1 MFIMARLFRDQNEVI
16 ESDLLDEEKIKA
28 LSDETRR
35 KILKLLA
42 EKEMYPLEVARE
54 IGIEKQKTYYH
65 FGKLERADL
74 IEKTREASVS
84 GGTATLYRASAPS
97 YYFDTGKKGEKNYSP
112 LMDEK
117 VKEFLKPII
126 NKGDFNGSIVVGSPE
141 EHGPDLVQA
150 RDGHLAGEI
159 GLEIGKY
166 IETDSRKILLDT
178 EVVRDERFDESMIMI
193 GGVLTNTVTRR
204 FNEDFPV
211 SFEGESFPYREIETP
226 EASYSDESIGVIT
239 KTENPNNPDKAL
251 IMIAGVRNS
260 GTEAAVLAFKKLES
274 LLDNYSEGDFYKVV
288 KGLDMD
294 GDGEI
299 DEFEVIE

>member
-1 MFIMARLFRDQNEVI
+1 MVRLFRDQNESVD
-16 ESDLLDEEKIKA
+16 SDILDEGKIKA
-28 LSDETRR
+28 LSDGTRR
-35 KILKLLA
+35 EILKLLA

-54 IGIEKQKTYYH
+54 LGIEKQKTYYH
-65 FGKLERADL
+65 FRKLENSNL
-74 IEKTREASVS
+74 IKKTRETNVS
-84 GGTATLYRASAPS
+84 GGTATVYKASAPS
-97 YYFDTGKKGEKNYSP
+97 FYFDTGKKGEKNFTPS
-112 LMDEK
+112 MDENVEK
-117 VKEFLKPII
+117 FLRPLIK
-126 NKGDFNGSIVVGSPE
+126 KGDFNGSIIVGSPE
-141 EHGPDLVQA
+141 EHGPERVQA

-178 EVVRDERFDESMIMI
+178 EVVRDKKFDESMILI
-193 GGVLTNTVTRR
+193 GGVLTNTVTRN
-204 FNEDFPV
+204 FNEEFPA

-226 EASYSDESIGVIT
+226 KNSYSDESIGVIA
-239 KTENPNNPDKAL
+239 KTQHPDNSEKAL

-274 LLDNYSEGDFYKVV
+274 LLDNYSKEDFYTVV
-288 KGLDMD
+288 RGLDMD